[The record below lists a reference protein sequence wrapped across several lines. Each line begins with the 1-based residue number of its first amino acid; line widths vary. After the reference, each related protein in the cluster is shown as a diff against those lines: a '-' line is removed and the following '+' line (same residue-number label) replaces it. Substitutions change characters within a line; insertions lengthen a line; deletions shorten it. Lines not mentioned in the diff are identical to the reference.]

1 MKYISIKFCL
11 VIVALFGVVA
21 GASDLPDCPSDTNVP
36 NVRWHNCFGTYTFS
50 SGSKYVGEFKDGNF
64 NGQGTKTWANGTVE
78 EGIWKNDKFQ
88 YANIVSVD
96 SKSASNL
103 PKCPSDTD
111 AQWHNCFGTSTSPNG
126 NKYVGE
132 WKDDK
137 RTGQGTFTFSWG
149 GKYVGEFKDGNFNGQ
164 GTMTW
169 ADGTVEEGIWKN
181 DKFQYANIVS
191 VDSKSASNLPKCPS
205 DTDAQ
210 WHNCFGTYTFSSG
223 DKYVGE
229 FKDSKP
235 NGQGT
240 YTWADGT
247 KYVGEFKDSNYNG
260 QGTITS
266 PDGDKYV
273 GGFKDNHLN
282 GQGTKT
288 WASGKKYVGEFKDSK
303 PNGQGTMTWPTGD
316 KYVGEWKDGNFNGQG
331 TVTYADGT
339 VEERIW

>member
-137 RTGQGTFTFSWG
+137 KIGQGTFT
-149 GKYVGEFKDGNFNGQ
+149 E
-164 GTMTW
+164 
-169 ADGTVEEGIWKN
+169 VE
-181 DKFQYANIVS
+181 
-191 VDSKSASNLPKCPS
+191 
-205 DTDAQ
+205 
-210 WHNCFGTYTFSSG
+210 
-223 DKYVGE
+223 
-229 FKDSKP
+229 
-235 NGQGT
+235 
-240 YTWADGT
+240 
-247 KYVGEFKDSNYNG
+247 
-260 QGTITS
+260 
-266 PDGDKYV
+266 
-273 GGFKDNHLN
+273 
-282 GQGTKT
+282 
-288 WASGKKYVGEFKDSK
+288 
-303 PNGQGTMTWPTGD
+303 
-316 KYVGEWKDGNFNGQG
+316 G
-331 TVTYADGT
+331 TVTEVMWKDDEFLGT
-339 VEERIW
+339 TAELERAEKKHIAKEKQDELVRQEKQDKYDRIYNACLLDKGSNVDMQVNSLEVAVKKTCASIAEKPSWLETLRYE